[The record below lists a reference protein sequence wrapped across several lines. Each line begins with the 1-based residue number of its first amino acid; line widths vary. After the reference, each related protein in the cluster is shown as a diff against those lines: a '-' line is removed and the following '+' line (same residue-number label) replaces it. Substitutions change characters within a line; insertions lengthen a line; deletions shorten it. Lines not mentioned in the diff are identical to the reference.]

1 MHDTTCDNA
10 QVMTDTVSLTQRYD
24 RAADRWGDKMRLLGY
39 ADGYLGFLTGAGARA
54 QTSDKV
60 CDVGCGT
67 GAFAEAWSAIY
78 GPDADITLVEPSA
91 PMLDRAE
98 AALVRREGTAHK
110 VQAGIE
116 DFRPDTPPDHLLM
129 AHVIEHVPDPG
140 AALAILRG
148 WVQPGA
154 KLWLV
159 LSKPHWCN
167 AIIWLQ
173 WRHRTFEMS
182 EAERL
187 LQGAEWR
194 LDETY
199 TFPSGPPSRTSRGFL
214 ATAI

>member
-1 MHDTTCDNA
+1 
-10 QVMTDTVSLTQRYD
+10 MTDTASLTQQYD

-39 ADGYLGFLTGAGARA
+39 ADAYLGFLTGAGSRA
-54 QTSDKV
+54 APSDRV
-60 CDVGCGT
+60 CDIGCGT

-91 PMLDRAE
+91 PMLDRAH
-98 AALVRREGTAHK
+98 AALLRRGGTARK

-116 DFRPDTPPDHLLM
+116 DFLPDTFPDHLLL

-140 AALAILRG
+140 AALATLRG

-167 AIIWLQ
+167 AIIWFQ
-173 WRHRTFEMS
+173 WRHRTFDVS
-182 EAERL
+182 EAESL
-187 LQGAEWR
+187 LCAAGWR

-199 TFPSGPPSRTSRGFL
+199 AFPSGPPSRTSRGFL